1 MSKANFSKMSRKEL
15 REYVLKHRDED
26 TAFYAYVDKLNE
38 EGNWVEMPP
47 IESIDDLKNYPK
59 FIEKMRKQS

>member
-15 REYVLKHRDED
+15 REYVLKHRDEN

-47 IESIDDLKNYPK
+47 TESIDDLKNYPK

>member
-47 IESIDDLKNYPK
+47 TESIDDLKNYPK

>member
-1 MSKANFSKMSRKEL
+1 MSEANFSKMSRKEL
-15 REYVLKHRDED
+15 RD

>member
-1 MSKANFSKMSRKEL
+1 MSEANFSKMSRKEL